1 MKPMSEIPLISVL
14 LILSAYL
21 LGSIP
26 FAYLAARLS
35 KGIDLR
41 RYGSGTVSGSMVFEH
56 VHHWMVVP
64 VGILDV
70 AKTALPTYLGLR
82 LGLGEVVAAI
92 AGIAAMIG
100 HNWPIYLKF
109 TGGRGISSIL
119 GILLFFFP
127 WGDAWLLGFLAVG
140 YLLKDSAPWALAS
153 LASMPLLVLW
163 LGGSGIVFWVIAA
176 TLAVM
181 VCKRLEANRRPLPL
195 DARERRRVLW
205 LRLVFDRDIPDHQAW
220 IRREL

>member
-1 MKPMSEIPLISVL
+1 M
-14 LILSAYL
+14 
-21 LGSIP
+21 
-26 FAYLAARLS
+26 
-35 KGIDLR
+35 
-41 RYGSGTVSGSMVFEH
+41 
-56 VHHWMVVP
+56 
-64 VGILDV
+64 
-70 AKTALPTYLGLR
+70 
-82 LGLGEVVAAI
+82 
-92 AGIAAMIG
+92 
-100 HNWPIYLKF
+100 
-109 TGGRGISSIL
+109 
-119 GILLFFFP
+119 
-127 WGDAWLLGFLAVG
+127 
-140 YLLKDSAPWALAS
+140 KDSAPWALAS